1 MAKEYEYRVSITLNR
16 NDPLHRT
23 AINALNAQG
32 RRKSQFIVN
41 AITNY
46 IIEGKSTETF
56 IKPDRAYIEEICHE
70 VYQSYR
76 VNDPLGTEKALPE
89 LYEDQSVDN
98 NNESEEDLEFIAD
111 SLNSFRKKP

>member
-1 MAKEYEYRVSITLNR
+1 MAKEHEYRFSITLNR

-46 IIEGKSTETF
+46 IMEGKGRENLTM
-56 IKPDRAYIEEICHE
+56 PDRAYIEKICRE
-70 VYQSYR
+70 VCQSILQQNPGF
-76 VNDPLGTEKALPE
+76 VQPAAQP
-89 LYEDQSVDN
+89 S
-98 NNESEEDLEFIAD
+98 SEEEAAECE
-111 SLNSFRKKP
+111 PE